1 MNFAQDEEETYNLS
15 GEGRL
20 DSRILLSPHWQEML
34 DQYANN
40 RDPWE
45 ISVMELARD
54 FEQQLDNL
62 QRKDFELSGRMVI
75 SCAVLLRVKA
85 QELGEREESTEEEE
99 FDEMIEPDFLAYE
112 EFDSD
117 QFIPTLEVPIKR
129 INRRSVTKNE
139 LESAF
144 HEAIEVHER
153 REERRE
159 EESEVRDTDWGINL
173 ENKEG
178 FRVRLERL
186 YRRVKQK
193 LSQGKQ
199 VLFSTLIS
207 RDTKEEKFNTFLEL
221 LHLQSEGKLYC
232 RQEEPFSDILIE
244 PGENTDG

>member
-1 MNFAQDEEETYNLS
+1 MSSQDEEETYHLS
-15 GEGRL
+15 EEDRI
-20 DSRILLSPHWQEML
+20 DSRILLSPYWQEML

-45 ISVMELARD
+45 ISVIELARD
-54 FEQQLDNL
+54 FEQQLENL
-62 QRKDFELSGRMVI
+62 QEKDFELSGRMVI

-85 QELGEREESTEEEE
+85 QELGERKESAAEDE

-117 QFIPTLEVPIKR
+117 QFIPTLEMPVKR
-129 INRRSVTKNE
+129 INKRSVTKNE

-144 HEAIEVHER
+144 EEAIEVHER
-153 REERRE
+153 RKNRRE
-159 EESEVRDTDWGINL
+159 EESEVPDTNWGINL
-173 ENKEG
+173 EDREG

-186 YRRVKQK
+186 YRRVKRK

-199 VLFSTLIS
+199 VLFSTLLS
-207 RDTKEEKFNTFLEL
+207 RDAKEEKFNMFLEL

-232 RQEEPFSDILIE
+232 QQEEPFSEILIE
-244 PGENTDG
+244 PGENTDE